1 MPNIIQSLLCTS
13 LLVLAGCEDTTEN
26 KTQGLSWASEEA
38 KSRANIYTPYT
49 LTSDLSHLSPSQQ
62 KMVGLLI
69 EAAEMMDGLY
79 WQQAY
84 GAREELLNKIS
95 DPTLRNFADLN
106 YGPWDRLQG
115 DAPFIAG
122 VDAKPLGST
131 FYPAD
136 MTKQEFEDFDHPDKA
151 GLYSVIRRKADGSL
165 TVIPFH
171 EAYGGEL
178 AKTAGLLREAAHYAE
193 DADFKEYLTLRADAL
208 VTDNYQPSDFVWMDM
223 KNNPVE
229 LVIGAIETYED
240 LLFGYRAAY
249 EGYVLI
255 KDQVWS
261 KKLAR
266 YAAFLPELQRGLP
279 VDEKYRS
286 EIPGSDSDLN
296 AYDAVYYAGH
306 SKAGAKTIAINLP
319 NDEEVQLKKG
329 TRRLQLKNVMRAKFD
344 KILLP
349 IADVLIAE
357 DQRAHVTFNAFF
369 ANTMFHEVA
378 HGLGIKETLTGKGP
392 VRTALKETASSLEEG
407 KADILGL
414 YMVTTLFEKG
424 ELTEGSLMDYYVTFM
439 ASIFRSSRFGAS
451 SAHGKANMVRF
462 SYFQEHGA
470 FSRDEQGFYRINF
483 DKFRAASAGLS
494 QLLLT
499 LQGDGDYAGATELLA
514 TRGVMGDAL
523 KADLDRLSE
532 ANIPVDIYFNQG
544 KNILGLQ

>member
-1 MPNIIQSLLCTS
+1 MRNIVQSLLCTS
-13 LLVLAGCEDTTEN
+13 LIVLAGCEEPSPDTNTA
-26 KTQGLSWASEEA
+26 QWASEDA
-38 KSRANIYTPYT
+38 RSRANIYTPYT
-49 LTSDLSHLSPSQQ
+49 LTSDLSHLSASQK

-69 EAAEMMDGLY
+69 EAAEIMDGLY

-84 GAREELLNKIS
+84 GAREDLLKNIS
-95 DPTLRNFADLN
+95 DPALRNFADLN

-122 VDAKPLGST
+122 VGAKSLGAT

-136 MTKQEFEDFDHPDKA
+136 MTKAEFENFDHTDKA
-151 GLYSVIRRKADGSL
+151 GLYSIIRRKMDGSL
-165 TVIPFH
+165 TVIPYH
-171 EAYGGEL
+171 KEYAAGLAEA
-178 AKTAGLLREAAHYAE
+178 AGLLREAAHYGE
-193 DADFKEYLTLRADAL
+193 DADFKKYLTLRADAL

-249 EGYVLI
+249 EAYVLI

-261 KKLAR
+261 EKLAR
-266 YAAFLPELQRGLP
+266 YTAFLAELQRGLP
-279 VDEKYRS
+279 VDDKYKA

-296 AYDAVYYAGH
+296 AYDVIYYAGH

-329 TRRLQLKNVMRAKFD
+329 TRRLQLKNAMRAKFD

-378 HGLGIKETLTGKGP
+378 HGLGIKETLTAKGP

-414 YMVTTLFEKG
+414 YMITTLFEKG

-439 ASIFRSSRFGAS
+439 AGIFRSSRFGAS

-470 FSRDEQGFYRINF
+470 FSRDDKGFYRIDF

-523 KADLDRLSE
+523 QADLARLAE

-544 KNILGLQ
+544 KHVLGLK